1 MLGTKVIVY
10 FDHAAIRYLMMKKE
24 AKPRLIRWIL
34 LLSEFD
40 LEVKDK
46 RGTENRVTD
55 HLSRLVHVEDELQ
68 LQETLPWYANI
79 VNYLV
84 TTMLPLGLSK
94 AQRDKIKSD
103 AKYFAWDDLY
113 LWKHCADQVIR
124 RCVPENEIISILTFC
139 HSYAC
144 GGYFG
149 AKRTARKM
157 LVCGFY

>member
-1 MLGTKVIVY
+1 M
-10 FDHAAIRYLMMKKE
+10 
-24 AKPRLIRWIL
+24 
-34 LLSEFD
+34 
-40 LEVKDK
+40 EVKDK
-46 RGTENRVTD
+46 RGTENYVAD

-68 LQETLPWYANI
+68 LQETFPDEQLFSVSVTLPWYANI

-84 TTMLPLGLSK
+84 TNMLPPSLSK

-103 AKYFAWDDLY
+103 AKYFVWDDPY
-113 LWKHCADQVIR
+113 LWKHCTDQVMR

-149 AKRTARKM
+149 TKRTTRKV
-157 LVCGFY
+157 LECGFYWLSSFGDSYSFVSLAIVVKR

>member
-1 MLGTKVIVY
+1 
-10 FDHAAIRYLMMKKE
+10 
-24 AKPRLIRWIL
+24 
-34 LLSEFD
+34 
-40 LEVKDK
+40 
-46 RGTENRVTD
+46 
-55 HLSRLVHVEDELQ
+55 
-68 LQETLPWYANI
+68 
-79 VNYLV
+79 
-84 TTMLPLGLSK
+84 MLPPGLFK
-94 AQRDKIKSD
+94 AQRDKIKND
-103 AKYFAWDDLY
+103 AKYFVWDDPY